1 MITPVFALDAEELF
15 EIGQYTD
22 AVALC
27 KQGLELYPEYA
38 SGYAV
43 LYKALLALE
52 HISEAQ
58 SCLEKGLSFLPA
70 NRILIRLLNEHHDKY
85 GLLYIEELPEF
96 PAVFQADGTDTNL
109 VSETADTNE
118 STGELY
124 TEPRVQ
130 SVAEE
135 PEIIDAIPQY
145 AENSENNTDDKFD
158 HVELME
164 QTLTED
170 VLPEVVA
177 TAEVYVETP
186 SIGVLTETHVRNEKV
201 SSTPMRVIENAEQ
214 GEKVLIRASSI
225 GLIPGLQFVPIT
237 LRKPARRFSS
247 ELPELPAFR
256 EFRKPILPAIK
267 ELTSTVKARTPL
279 EELAARLEKAR
290 VAIVQEDTP
299 TVHDTKDVEI
309 VTPATETVAKIYET
323 QGAYSQAVRVYEEL
337 IRSKP
342 ESANRY
348 EELIQKIR
356 NKPDVK
362 KTR

>member
-58 SCLEKGLSFLPA
+58 NCLEKGLTFLPA

-96 PAVFQADGTDTNL
+96 PAVFQTEETDTTI
-109 VSETADTNE
+109 SEKADTDE
-118 STGELY
+118 SSDELY
-124 TEPRVQ
+124 IESDFETVTAESDFINTVSYHTEDNT
-130 SVAEE
+130 EE
-135 PEIIDAIPQY
+135 NADFE
-145 AENSENNTDDKFD
+145 EK
-158 HVELME
+158 ME
-164 QTLTED
+164 QQTLTED
-170 VLPEVVA
+170 ALSEVVP
-177 TAEVYVETP
+177 TEEVVVDVSP
-186 SIGVLTETHVRNEKV
+186 KGVQPETHVRSEKV

-256 EFRKPILPAIK
+256 EFRKPPILPAIK

-342 ESANRY
+342 ESASRY